1 MNVISL
7 SYLQHSNNLKNLPG
21 LKLNVLLIVTFVNIN
36 HKGAGAIQHNF

>member
-7 SYLQHSNNLKNLPG
+7 SYLQHRNNLKNLAG

-36 HKGAGAIQHNF
+36 HKGADAIQHNF